1 MAAREKPW
9 QEVIAIV
16 LGHSGYNTKKPVYEP
31 MPEGCKLMTIFPSDI
46 GSQCFARHSVVI
58 QTVKDMID
66 EGYFHSTPDY
76 IIDGINASLKP
87 FDADPIFKPE
97 VREDYSTFLQSYG
110 TTSIKDEYY
119 NKIWTF
125 RPFDP
130 ENPEGLGCILILMIN
145 GDEIVVSQPME
156 EELRAGGR
164 VSKKALIEGLSIHYK
179 NILLI
184 DISCNETIGTPET
197 IEAFKAR
204 GTYGGKTKRKRKR
217 VRSKKR

>member
-87 FDADPIFKPE
+87 FDADPIFIKDVQE
-97 VREDYSTFLQSYG
+97 YHDFLKSYG
-110 TTSIKDEYY
+110 STTIKDEYY
-119 NKIWTF
+119 NKIWRF
-125 RPFDP
+125 HPFDP
-130 ENPEGLGCILILMIN
+130 ENPEAQGCILILTIH
-145 GDEIVVSQPME
+145 GDEIVVTQPME
-156 EELRAGGR
+156 EEIRAGGT
-164 VSKKALIEGLSIHYK
+164 VSKRTLIEGLSRHYK

-184 DISCNETIGTPET
+184 DISCNEMIGTPET

-204 GTYGGKTKRKRKR
+204 GTYGGKTKRKRKKS
-217 VRSKKR
+217 RSKKR